1 MNGKKL
7 KKKWKMTI
15 KEVLKKYNKVE
26 IELLLAHILK
36 KPKEFLYLHPE
47 HKLTNKQFRNLVKY
61 IRRREKGEP
70 IAYILGCKD
79 FMGLRL
85 KVNKHTL
92 IPRPETEEMVERLL
106 AVIPEVLSASE
117 RLSGIQQGRL
127 TGSRL
132 SQSLGWDDTLRILD
146 VGTGS
151 GCIAISVSYFLKKT
165 MWEKYTNVKK
175 THITVLASDV
185 SIAAL
190 KVARANAKAN
200 KVKIKFIK
208 SDLLTNVKGNFDI
221 IVANLPYGWLKW
233 KNNTSAETLGLKFEP
248 KEALFTKE
256 NGLFEIRRLLEQI
269 SSLKYQPKF
278 IYLEFDPRQKPEL
291 SKLIKKILPGYR
303 AEFFKDL
310 NNFWRFVKIKHS
322 NILQNVRML

>member
-7 KKKWKMTI
+7 KQKWKMTI

-36 KPKEFLYLHPE
+36 KPREFLYLNPE
-47 HKLTNKQFRNLVKY
+47 RKLTNKQFGNLAKY

-70 IAYILGCKD
+70 IAYILGYKD
-79 FMGLRL
+79 FMGLRI
-85 KVNKHTL
+85 KVNKDVL
-92 IPRPETEEMVERLL
+92 IPRSETEGMVEHVVQALGL
-106 AVIPEVLSASE
+106 PAFKTAK
-117 RLSGIQQGRL
+117 QQA
-127 TGSRL
+127 TGLPYKNTVS
-132 SQSLGWDDTLRILD
+132 ILD
-146 VGTGS
+146 IGTGS
-151 GCIAISVSYFLKKT
+151 GCIAIAIAKQLQNFKFKISNLKLT
-165 MWEKYTNVKK
+165 A
-175 THITVLASDV
+175 IDIS
-185 SIAAL
+185 SAAL
-190 KVARANAKAN
+190 KVAKANAKYHQA
-200 KVKIKFIK
+200 KVKFIK
-208 SDLLTNVKGNFDI
+208 SDLLANIKGNFDI

-233 KNNTSAETLGLKFEP
+233 KNNTSSETIGLKFEP

-310 NNFWRFVKIKHS
+310 NNFWRFVEIKHS
-322 NILQNVRML
+322 NILQNVGML